1 MCRSV
6 AEARAAVHPDNL
18 VAYEI
23 LDAALTKWCQ
33 HWTFVLHRWACVGID
48 LANHPP
54 DRPAKYCCVV
64 RINRRPNSPSPSPSR
79 AFMMTS
85 AEIMSNEE
93 FLKVLW
99 VEIGPTREEFNRLKK
114 ETREDNIMCLAI
126 LCEGLVNFQY
136 FKLDQIETLRNAPPN
151 LSRAVAENWA
161 DNLIHIVESGDA
173 SKESSDRHLSR
184 TIEAEIAGPPASGV
198 TGFMI

>member
-1 MCRSV
+1 
-6 AEARAAVHPDNL
+6 
-18 VAYEI
+18 
-23 LDAALTKWCQ
+23 
-33 HWTFVLHRWACVGID
+33 
-48 LANHPP
+48 
-54 DRPAKYCCVV
+54 
-64 RINRRPNSPSPSPSR
+64 
-79 AFMMTS
+79 MTS

-161 DNLIHIVESGDA
+161 DNLIHIVESGDGAWKKKGFATNINDHDFPA